1 MPINPTN
8 GSSQFTAPYD
18 ILPNTIYTNP
28 TNGFINGIGPY
39 NIQTGQENW
48 ISVGLLNPTQL
59 VAAASQFNGPYNIQ
73 TTQENIISIGILNPT
88 NAASTIGQFTD
99 PYNIQTAREN
109 IISTGILNPTNAA
122 TSQFIGP
129 YNIQTEQEN
138 IIANSGLYAFNPT
151 NIDPSQFVGPY
162 NIQTNQENII
172 STGTS
177 NPTNAAISQFTGP
190 YDIQTE
196 QEALIASSRLNPT
209 FQAGPRDFNG
219 AFDLGTDQENLIA
232 GGTSNPT
239 NASSQQFTGPFD
251 LQTDQEFFVAGVTLN
266 PTFANSRQFN
276 GRFDLGTTQE
286 NLIAGGTLNLSI
298 PANVPIYDNAT
309 RVFSND
315 STPTLNYQSTGEI
328 IRSDFNLNTNI
339 SLASVSAKLIGAAS
353 NVVGSQTGIPQLAQI
368 GQSVTGRFANNS
380 LSSTYFTLPI
390 SNLKLIPGV
399 KYLDFRSVIPF
410 KSINGEA
417 PAFED
422 PNQAVAIAATRRID
436 GTAAFTRGNNPKAGI
451 YALAAVSPV
460 GAYSIFNLDGASVTG
475 YGWGDHGNPYANRK
489 DFTAMSHVA
498 TKWKKS
504 PGLDPTTKKPIKGGF
519 VITRNPLAMITAF
532 RGDKVNVIDFGKRKL
547 DGAYLW
553 KPRSGNKLEKL
564 ADNISNKLNLTQDF
578 IKFFFTGPDLFN
590 GNTLTPEDDIIV
602 FRAAITGLT
611 DSYTA
616 NWSPINMVGRAD
628 PNYHYIGYSRDVSL
642 NFDIY
647 ATDRDEVKPI
657 YRKLNALAGYTA
669 PTYNPDS
676 IAMEGPW
683 MRITIGDLYRQQPVV
698 LTSLSYTFA
707 VDAPWEIN
715 IENDDEMM
723 QVPLKIGVQCS
734 FNMVSDY
741 LPRKGG
747 RFYTLAKKFAPNSI
761 PTEGKNNWLS
771 DTDSAP
777 LVIPPAAKTGQTYA
791 G

>member
-232 GGTSNPT
+232 GGT
-239 NASSQQFTGPFD
+239 
-251 LQTDQEFFVAGVTLN
+251 
-266 PTFANSRQFN
+266 
-276 GRFDLGTTQE
+276 
-286 NLIAGGTLNLSI
+286 LNLSI
-298 PANVPIYDNAT
+298 PANVPIYEIKT
-309 RVFSND
+309 RVFSNN

-328 IRSDFNLNTNI
+328 IRSDFNLNTNV
-339 SLASVSAKLIGAAS
+339 SLASATAKLLGAAA
-353 NVVGSQTGIPQLAQI
+353 NVVGSQMGIPQIAQI
-368 GQSVTGRFANNS
+368 GQSFIGRFANNS
-380 LSSTYFTLPI
+380 LSSTYVTLPI
-390 SNLKLIPGV
+390 QRLNAKVAAGV
-399 KYLDFRSVIPF
+399 KYLDFRSVPPI
-410 KSINGEA
+410 KGNVDVNALTKDESYEN
-417 PAFED
+417 
-422 PNQAVAIAATRRID
+422 PNSFTATNDAAALITSRRID
-436 GTAAFTRGNNPKAGI
+436 GTAAVTRGSWKAGI
-451 YALAAVSPV
+451 YAAASISPA
-460 GAYSIFNLDGASVTG
+460 GAYSVFNLDGASLTG
-475 YGWGDHGNPYANRK
+475 YGWGDHDNPYANRK

-498 TKWKKS
+498 
-504 PGLDPTTKKPIKGGF
+504 
-519 VITRNPLAMITAF
+519 M
-532 RGDKVNVIDFGKRKL
+532 
-547 DGAYLW
+547 
-553 KPRSGNKLEKL
+553 RS
-564 ADNISNKLNLTQDF
+564 S
-578 IKFFFTGPDLFN
+578 
-590 GNTLTPEDDIIV
+590 
-602 FRAAITGLT
+602 
-611 DSYTA
+611 
-616 NWSPINMVGRAD
+616 
-628 PNYHYIGYSRDVSL
+628 
-642 NFDIY
+642 
-647 ATDRDEVKPI
+647 
-657 YRKLNALAGYTA
+657 
-669 PTYNPDS
+669 
-676 IAMEGPW
+676 
-683 MRITIGDLYRQQPVV
+683 
-698 LTSLSYTFA
+698 
-707 VDAPWEIN
+707 
-715 IENDDEMM
+715 
-723 QVPLKIGVQCS
+723 
-734 FNMVSDY
+734 
-741 LPRKGG
+741 
-747 RFYTLAKKFAPNSI
+747 
-761 PTEGKNNWLS
+761 
-771 DTDSAP
+771 
-777 LVIPPAAKTGQTYA
+777 
-791 G
+791 

>member
-1 MPINPTN
+1 MPTNPTI
-8 GSSQFTAPYD
+8 GSSQFTAPFD

-28 TNGFINGIGPY
+28 TN
-39 NIQTGQENW
+39 
-48 ISVGLLNPTQL
+48 
-59 VAAASQFNGPYNIQ
+59 
-73 TTQENIISIGILNPT
+73 
-88 NAASTIGQFTD
+88 
-99 PYNIQTAREN
+99 
-109 IISTGILNPTNAA
+109 AA
-122 TSQFIGP
+122 TSQFTGP
-129 YNIQTEQEN
+129 
-138 IIANSGLYAFNPT
+138 F
-151 NIDPSQFVGPY
+151 D
-162 NIQTNQENII
+162 IQTNQENII

-177 NPTNAAISQFTGP
+177 NPTNASSQFNGP
-190 YDIQTE
+190 YDIQT
-196 QEALIASSRLNPT
+196 T
-209 FQAGPRDFNG
+209 
-219 AFDLGTDQENLIA
+219 TVY
-232 GGTSNPT
+232 TNPT
-239 NASSQQFTGPFD
+239 NASSQFNGPFD
-251 LQTDQEFFVAGVTLN
+251 LQT
-266 PTFANSRQFN
+266 
-276 GRFDLGTTQE
+276 TQE
-286 NLIAGGTLNLSI
+286 TLIAGGTLNLSI
-298 PANVPIYDNAT
+298 PANVPIYDEFP
-309 RVFSND
+309 RVYGSYD
-315 STPTLNYQSTGEI
+315 I
-328 IRSDFNLNTNI
+328 IRSNSNLNTNI

-368 GQSVTGRFANNS
+368 GESVTGRFANNS

-422 PNQAVAIAATRRID
+422 TNQVAAIASTRRID
-436 GTAAFTRGNNPKAGI
+436 GTAAFTRGNNKKAGI
-451 YALAAVSPV
+451 YAAAALSPV

-475 YGWGDHGNPYANRK
+475 YGWGDHDNPYANRK

-504 PGLDPTTKKPIKGGF
+504 PGLDPTTKKRIPGGF
-519 VITRNPLAMITAF
+519 VATRNPLAMITAF

-547 DGAYLW
+547 AGAYLW
-553 KPRSGNKLEKL
+553 KPRSENKLEKL

-578 IKFFFTGPDLFN
+578 IKFFFTGPDLYN
-590 GNTLTPEDDIIV
+590 GGSDKTEDDIIV

-616 NWSPINMVGRAD
+616 NWSPIPMVGRAD
-628 PNYHYIGYSRDVSL
+628 PNYHYTGYSRDVSL
-642 NFDIY
+642 SFDIY

-683 MRITIGDLYRQQPVV
+683 MRLTIGDLYRQQPVV

-715 IENDDEMM
+715 IENDAEMM

-761 PTEGKNNWLS
+761 PEEGKNNWLS

-777 LVIPPAAKTGQTYA
+777 LNIPPAAKTGETYA
-791 G
+791 DPNK